1 MATTTVA
8 LGKVEVQSRKDKTIP
23 HGWGVDSEGRETNS
37 PKDVLDGGG
46 LLYLGGSEESGGYK
60 GYGLGMMVDIMGGML
75 GGGMYA
81 HHVRKWK
88 AADGTFADLV
98 SNLPNELSH
107 EYCGNFILIYT
118 GTNVCCSR
126 SWQFCTKLS

>member
-1 MATTTVA
+1 MALGTNPWTFAAPASNGDSFVLDMATTTVA

-75 GGGMYA
+75 GGGAYA

-88 AADGTFADLV
+88 AADGRHADLV
-98 SNLPNELSH
+98 SNLPNKLSRDN
-107 EYCGNFILIYT
+107 CGN
-118 GTNVCCSR
+118 
-126 SWQFCTKLS
+126 